1 MADLAAAVVEQEPQQ
16 RRDLISDAFRRY
28 RAEHEDKTPYR
39 SYRYDSTG
47 ETIIDNWLYDDI
59 AEHIGEV
66 RGKVVEFRRK
76 LKAILNCRGEAI
88 ADCRRIPRWT
98 GPPVNCC
105 SLSLPNRRNCR
116 FR

>member
-16 RRDLISDAFRRY
+16 RRYLICDAFRRY

-39 SYRYDSTG
+39 LYSYDSTG
-47 ETIIDNWLYDDI
+47 ETIIDNRLYDDI

-76 LKAILNCRGEAI
+76 LKAILKENDLSDDSI
-88 ADCRRIPRWT
+88 LKFMTIT
-98 GPPVNCC
+98 
-105 SLSLPNRRNCR
+105 SLLNELTSEEK
-116 FR
+116 